1 MVCVIIVRIFG
12 KRKNKTMKQFKKTYK
27 TNDFRVRI
35 QISDT
40 SDRLTI
46 FKCVDNVLTSHRL
59 KYEWYFNRKD
69 LVDNMV
75 KDLIDVQ
82 VPFTTICE
90 VVDDIKFNLK

>member
-1 MVCVIIVRIFG
+1 
-12 KRKNKTMKQFKKTYK
+12 MKQFKKTYK
-27 TNDFRVRI
+27 TDDFRVRI

-46 FKCVDNVLTSHRL
+46 YKCVNNVLTFNRL
-59 KYEWYFNRKD
+59 KYEMYFTRKN

-75 KDLIDVQ
+75 KDLIDVN

-90 VVDDIKFNLK
+90 VVDDVKFNLK

>member
-1 MVCVIIVRIFG
+1 
-12 KRKNKTMKQFKKTYK
+12 
-27 TNDFRVRI
+27 
-35 QISDT
+35 
-40 SDRLTI
+40 
-46 FKCVDNVLTSHRL
+46 VDNVLTSYRL
-59 KYEWYFNRKD
+59 KYEWYFDRKN

>member
-1 MVCVIIVRIFG
+1 LVCVIIVRIFG

-27 TNDFRVRI
+27 TNDFRIRI

-46 FKCVDNVLTSHRL
+46 YECENNVLTINRI
-59 KYEWYFNRKD
+59 KYEWYFDRKN

-75 KDLIDVQ
+75 KDLIDVN

>member
-1 MVCVIIVRIFG
+1 
-12 KRKNKTMKQFKKTYK
+12 MKQFKKTYK

-46 FKCVDNVLTSHRL
+46 YKCVNNVLTFNRL
-59 KYEWYFNRKD
+59 KYEMYFTRKN

-75 KDLIDVQ
+75 KDLIDVN

-90 VVDDIKFNLK
+90 VVDDVKFNLK